1 MHSLC
6 SGEGLGW
13 NSHTL
18 SRSLPAWSQGSTAT
32 VAPPQPL
39 PGAVSLDDPRNQ
51 GELPGDQTGSGSY
64 RGSRDGV

>member
-6 SGEGLGW
+6 SREGLGW

-18 SRSLPAWSQGSTAT
+18 SRSFPAWSQGSTAT

-39 PGAVSLDDPRNQ
+39 PGAVSLADPWNQ
-51 GELPGDQTGSGSY
+51 GELLGYQTGSGSY
-64 RGSRDGV
+64 RDSRHGV